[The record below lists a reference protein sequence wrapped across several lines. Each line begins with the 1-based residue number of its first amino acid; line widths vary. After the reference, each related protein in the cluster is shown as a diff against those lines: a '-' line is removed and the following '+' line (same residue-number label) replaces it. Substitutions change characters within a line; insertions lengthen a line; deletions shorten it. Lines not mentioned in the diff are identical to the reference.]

1 MKIWLRRTDPGSWVQ
16 AMADP
21 LGPLGWHGGIQ
32 WNPGGLAVALLVVS
46 WCEGSAHR
54 GIKIRIM
61 GLRIGFG
68 DLGWESVDM
77 AIGKMFSLIL
87 MSILYKV

>member
-1 MKIWLRRTDPGSWVQ
+1 M
-16 AMADP
+16 
-21 LGPLGWHGGIQ
+21 
-32 WNPGGLAVALLVVS
+32 ALLVVS

-77 AIGKMFSLIL
+77 AIGTMFSLIL